1 MDLLID
7 FATAGGGVFVGWLVS
22 AVIGPLLA
30 RQQNKAAKAVGKA
43 VSGLLPMTHAEAWKA
58 LPALDLIDPTGVE
71 GMPQE
76 QLYPLYKEYVRR
88 ANALRNCISPMRA
101 ELTKRDQ
108 KRRDMMTHVE
118 RAVDDAL
125 AKGKMLELD
134 EARKKLLDSVG
145 LTANTNG
152 GEDGSAIDSGA

>member
-7 FATAGGGVFVGWLVS
+7 FATAGCGVFVGWLVS

-30 RQQNKAAKAVGKA
+30 RRQNKAAKAVGKA

-134 EARKKLLDSVG
+134 EARRKLLTATTVVG
-145 LTANTNG
+145 NTNG
-152 GEDGSAIDSGA
+152 GEDGSAIDGSA